1 MSTPFKFLPVGSAFE
16 FDHSP
21 VKYWSGA
28 VGPWRKISAR
38 KYIRIFEPAFICSV
52 GTVKTAVIAI
62 QESNP
67 PAA

>member
-1 MSTPFKFLPVGSAFE
+1 MSTPFKSLSVGSAFE

-38 KYIRIFEPAFICSV
+38 KYIKLSDPAFICSI
-52 GTVKTAVIAI
+52 GTVKAAVIAI
-62 QESNP
+62 QESNLP
-67 PAA
+67 SA